1 MWSSARRPRKRSAA
15 TKTMKDR
22 YDFSKGKRG
31 RVVSEPPLEKA
42 KVKITFRL
50 DEDLIDQFGAMADES
65 EGKVGIARVHRR
77 EVPKIR
83 GHAKAHHSGRAGGET
98 QRRVAVPARLIPR
111 VVGLKVAKAKISAK

>member
-31 RVVSEPPLEKA
+31 RVVSESPLEKA

-50 DEDLIDQFGAMADES
+50 DEDLIDQFGAMADEP

-77 EVPKIR
+77 EVPKISR
-83 GHAKAHHSGRAGGET
+83 TR
-98 QRRVAVPARLIPR
+98 
-111 VVGLKVAKAKISAK
+111 